1 MWGNIQSAVTF
12 FNRTGRN
19 IFLQGVSHNISQV
32 YATSSIC
39 AVTSYFE
46 GFSLVI
52 LEAMKHGVPCVAF
65 DCPEGPKSI
74 IEDGENGLLVE
85 NGNKSLFI
93 EKLCTL
99 MENDQLRQKLS
110 KSAIERAKFFDTD
123 KIMLQWKALFEELIK
138 ST

>member
-1 MWGNIQSAVTF
+1 
-12 FNRTGRN
+12 
-19 IFLQGVSHNISQV
+19 
-32 YATSSIC
+32 
-39 AVTSYFE
+39 
-46 GFSLVI
+46 
-52 LEAMKHGVPCVAF
+52 MKHGVPCVAF